1 MTNQTTQKAPVSS
14 ERLQR
19 ILEEN
24 KLEIGEVVR
33 EANASRSRLMK
44 LLRVNEIIGE
54 IEASY
59 QTAGK
64 LDYGQKTSEELEYLI
79 GLFDAY
85 IDSGQEPNS
94 RLKRMYLFAENY
106 QKHPDEVKEVLNYF
120 GLEI

>member
-1 MTNQTTQKAPVSS
+1 MTDQTTQKAPVSS

-44 LLRVNEIIGE
+44 LLKIDELNASFLAWGSSAPTSVQTRVGF
-54 IEASY
+54 
-59 QTAGK
+59 
-64 LDYGQKTSEELEYLI
+64 ELQYLI
-79 GLFDAY
+79 DLFDAY

-106 QKHPDEVKEVLNYF
+106 QKHPDEVQADLAYF
-120 GLEI
+120 GLTI